1 VPAPAAVDRYVLPA
15 ERSAAN
21 PPHAAVAVERQ
32 DRQVNG
38 RPLHRPRS
46 STRICIGSGVAQR
59 ISGCAKNSGLLSSA
73 ISLTIFRAKTKKK
86 VKHGNKACLVN
97 NQIA

>member
-32 DRQVNG
+32 DRQVKG
-38 RPLHRPRS
+38 RTRYIDLARQHASASVAVWRS
-46 STRICIGSGVAQR
+46 GFQGAPKIPVYFQALYLSQFLS
-59 ISGCAKNSGLLSSA
+59 KN
-73 ISLTIFRAKTKKK
+73 
-86 VKHGNKACLVN
+86 
-97 NQIA
+97 